1 MGVVYKKMGKNEKA
15 LEFYFKSLEENKEYH
30 YTYLNISAIYIEDK
44 EYRKTIDILSEG
56 IDLNPYA
63 EDLYYNRAC
72 CYSILDLEREAI
84 KDIRK
89 ALVLNPSIIYWLR
102 RDEDFHNLGK
112 NKEFKHIIKEYGTEN

>member
-1 MGVVYKKMGKNEKA
+1 EIDPNFYKSLFNMGVVYKKMGKNEKA

-44 EYRKTIDILSEG
+44 EYSKIIDILSEG

-72 CYSILDLEREAI
+72 CYSILDLERRSEEHTSELQSRF
-84 KDIRK
+84 D
-89 ALVLNPSIIYWLR
+89 LVC
-102 RDEDFHNLGK
+102 
-112 NKEFKHIIKEYGTEN
+112 